1 VDGFDIA
8 GGGIIVSAERDNQE
22 EFREEARLRDFHW
35 IKGGVTSQRANPTV
49 RPPAALV
56 MFVGKTGVGK
66 HRYARALEKALFQGG
81 HATYML
87 DGTNVLLGVDSD
99 MIWAQSTQQ
108 ELVRRFAEVAH
119 LLLDAG
125 LLVVSTTNAIGLG
138 DVAAVQ
144 ALIPDF
150 PVLAVEIT
158 GEGGNLFNRHAPHR
172 ARNRT
177 GFRPKSHRFIDPP
190 KHPSVSNHPLFI
202 DLGTGTL

>member
-1 VDGFDIA
+1 
-8 GGGIIVSAERDNQE
+8 
-22 EFREEARLRDFHW
+22 
-35 IKGGVTSQRANPTV
+35 
-49 RPPAALV
+49 

-66 HRYARALEKALFQGG
+66 HRYARALEKSLFRAGR
-81 HATYML
+81 AAYLM

-125 LLVVSTTNAIGLG
+125 LLVVSTTNAIGLA

-158 GEGGNLFNRHAPHR
+158 PEGGGLSSADLRLHGRESEDEAVTQATALLTQR
-172 ARNRT
+172 QILQ
-177 GFRPKSHRFIDPP
+177 SPP
-190 KHPSVSNHPLFI
+190 TS
-202 DLGTGTL
+202 